1 MSGNRELS
9 VAFIG
14 DIMCHGVQLQA
25 AQNKSDGTYS
35 FLNNFIY
42 TKPHI
47 QAADLAVCNLE
58 TTLAGKDFAG
68 YPKFSTP
75 DAIADAIAD
84 AGFQIVA
91 TANNH
96 SNDTGTEGIV
106 RTVEVLRSRGLS
118 VIGTKATASDT
129 GFAVTD
135 VKGIRVAVLNYTYET
150 AKYSGR
156 KNLNNR
162 ALMRTQ
168 KSF

>member
-42 TKPHI
+42 TKPYI

-106 RTVEVLRSRGLS
+106 RTVEVCVL
-118 VIGTKATASDT
+118 A
-129 GFAVTD
+129 GF
-135 VKGIRVAVLNYTYET
+135 L
-150 AKYSGR
+150 
-156 KNLNNR
+156 
-162 ALMRTQ
+162 
-168 KSF
+168 